1 MPWLDQGMDLADI
14 MVLVLWAA
22 ADICLIAHLRYRR
35 ARYMRMDRMTRS
47 LQLHIR
53 RELAPESI
61 VAPRWRRV
69 PEHAHQV

>member
-1 MPWLDQGMDLADI
+1 MDFADI

-35 ARYMRMDRMTRS
+35 ARYMRMDRITRS

-61 VAPRWRRV
+61 VAPRRRRV
-69 PEHAHQV
+69 PEQAHQI

>member
-1 MPWLDQGMDLADI
+1 MDFADI

-22 ADICLIAHLRYRR
+22 ADICLIAHLRRRR

-47 LQLHIR
+47 LELHIR

-61 VAPRWRRV
+61 MAPQRRRV
-69 PEHAHQV
+69 PEQARAGSS